1 VRNSGGDMVAVS
13 DDEILEAMRLLA
25 RTSGVFGE
33 PAGVTGFAGLLKYA
47 QTGKLDSHE
56 RVAVIVT
63 GNGLK
68 DSESAKKAAGNP
80 FLVEPTLEAVNRVLG
95 SMI

>member
-1 VRNSGGDMVAVS
+1 
-13 DDEILEAMRLLA
+13 
-25 RTSGVFGE
+25 
-33 PAGVTGFAGLLKYA
+33 LLKYA
-47 QTGKLDSHE
+47 QTGKLDSNE